1 MISFE
6 MGKKAKLKVFFFF
19 FLKNFLHCVF
29 VTFESLLP
37 LEACLRKRRVWAP
50 QTHTHRTQETLF
62 LFGSTFPLKT
72 PLYDT
77 KQVRGNSLGVTAQN
91 WLYLNGRFLIKVL
104 ITPTHPDVMLRFP
117 NQ

>member
-6 MGKKAKLKVFFFF
+6 MGKKSQVQGVFF

-37 LEACLRKRRVWAP
+37 LEAYLRKKRVWAP
-50 QTHTHRTQETLF
+50 QTHTF
-62 LFGSTFPLKT
+62 PFGSTFPLKT

-77 KQVRGNSLGVTAQN
+77 KTRLRKQFGCERAELALFKRDISNQSIDYTNS
-91 WLYLNGRFLIKVL
+91 
-104 ITPTHPDVMLRFP
+104 P
-117 NQ
+117 

>member
-6 MGKKAKLKVFFFF
+6 MGKKSQVKGVLFFCL

-37 LEACLRKRRVWAP
+37 LEAWLRKRRVWAP

-72 PLYDT
+72 PLHDT
-77 KQVRGNSLGVTAQN
+77 KTRLREQFGCDRAELALFKRDISNQSIDYTNS
-91 WLYLNGRFLIKVL
+91 
-104 ITPTHPDVMLRFP
+104 P
-117 NQ
+117 